1 MVEKFF
7 KNSKIWSM
15 PNTNKF
21 FMGSTGNS
29 YASYTCVFRL
39 ASGKEAETVYYNTP
53 QAHCVTNVLQLQYL
67 HPKGSNDSDAELKS

>member
-39 ASGKEAETVYYNTP
+39 ASGEAETVYYNTP
-53 QAHCVTNVLQLQYL
+53 QAHCVTNAPPASILTHIGQ
-67 HPKGSNDSDAELKS
+67 